1 VAPRSH
7 PEEPART
14 STPPRRPAE
23 PVSATSA
30 EPGFR
35 RELGLYDSTMV
46 VAGGMI
52 GSGIFLVTAD
62 MARLL
67 GSAGWVLVAWAI
79 TAVLTLAAALTYGEL
94 AAMMPQ
100 AGGQYVY
107 LREAFSPLAGFLYGW
122 TLFTVIQTGTV
133 AAVTV
138 GFARHV
144 GLFLPWIA
152 EDRWIVP
159 PVHLSAHYAL
169 SLSTA
174 QALAIA
180 VVALIT
186 WMHTR
191 GIALGRI
198 VQDVF
203 TTAKIGILLALL
215 GLGLLLGR
223 HGAGIAENFGRA
235 WEQRGLV
242 PVSPGLD
249 ASTPGGLLAALAV
262 AQVGSLF
269 SSDAWNNITF
279 AAAEVRR
286 PKRDIPLALAIGTGL
301 VVGLYFL
308 ANLVYFAVL
317 PLAAVQN
324 APSDRV
330 GAAAMEAMLPG
341 LGAKLLAAGILVS
354 TFGCANGMLLAG
366 ARAYWAMA
374 RDGLF
379 FRGAG
384 RLNDRGVP
392 ERGLFL
398 QGIWTA
404 MLVLVRT
411 FDPSTGKY
419 GNLYG
424 SLLDYVVSAALLFY
438 ALTVLAVF
446 RLRATRPD
454 APRPYRAIGYPVVPA
469 LYVVAA
475 LFIVAQLAIHRA
487 ETTWPGFAIVLLG
500 LPVYGLLRGRLA
512 ARGEEG

>member
-1 VAPRSH
+1 
-7 PEEPART
+7 
-14 STPPRRPAE
+14 
-23 PVSATSA
+23 
-30 EPGFR
+30 
-35 RELGLYDSTMV
+35 
-46 VAGGMI
+46 
-52 GSGIFLVTAD
+52 
-62 MARLL
+62 
-67 GSAGWVLVAWAI
+67 
-79 TAVLTLAAALTYGEL
+79 
-94 AAMMPQ
+94 
-100 AGGQYVY
+100 
-107 LREAFSPLAGFLYGW
+107 PLAGFLYGW

-152 EDRWIVP
+152 ENRWIVP

-191 GIALGRI
+191 GVTLGRL

-242 PVSPGLD
+242 PVSLGMD
-249 ASTPGGLLAALAV
+249 ASTTGGLLAALAI

-286 PKRDIPLALAIGTGL
+286 PKRDIPLALAIGTGT

-317 PLAAVQN
+317 PLDAVQH
-324 APSDRV
+324 AASDRV

-366 ARAYWAMA
+366 AGAYWGRE
-374 RDGLF
+374 RDGVF
-379 FRGAG
+379 FPGATE
-384 RLNDRGVP
+384 L
-392 ERGLFL
+392 
-398 QGIWTA
+398 
-404 MLVLVRT
+404 
-411 FDPSTGKY
+411 
-419 GNLYG
+419 
-424 SLLDYVVSAALLFY
+424 
-438 ALTVLAVF
+438 
-446 RLRATRPD
+446 
-454 APRPYRAIGYPVVPA
+454 
-469 LYVVAA
+469 
-475 LFIVAQLAIHRA
+475 
-487 ETTWPGFAIVLLG
+487 
-500 LPVYGLLRGRLA
+500 
-512 ARGEEG
+512 